1 MLNTTRTQS
10 FLFMILLAFCYPGN
24 TFGQQR
30 AKSDLLRD
38 LNYLNEAV
46 INGHPVNYDPT
57 FHTDLNELV
66 HEASKIS
73 ADSITTF
80 QYILWIEKA
89 IYHIGCV
96 HTGISKNPLNTL
108 TTTPTYIPLSAAII
122 RDQLIITNCAD
133 SSQIGRRILAINQE
147 PATSFIQTFAFYKA
161 SDGGTNAFSQT
172 YFHFASSRLIS
183 WKLGN
188 PESFT
193 IQTDQ
198 GTFTQQASKTFFFK
212 EKASIP
218 EKTELIKGASYFYY
232 LGATPVLKLASF
244 QKGDEK
250 FIRQVF
256 ASISAH
262 QDRYLILDLRQNTG
276 GNRHTAVELTRYLV
290 DSSFSYSVLEPHLKT
305 KKYLNGK
312 GRFYLS
318 LSRLKYNIGNVF
330 KGHKTDLGRNF
341 VYRYKPAKTNRF
353 HGKIYVLTDGFTA
366 SSSTI
371 VMTWLKR
378 YTDAV
383 FIGSQAS
390 GGYNG
395 NNGGSYPI
403 LTLPASLIEIRFPAY
418 RIVLDPASSK
428 RDGIIPDFITE
439 GQLPGMDYDI
449 QEALRLIG
457 TPK

>member
-1 MLNTTRTQS
+1 MPNTTRT
-10 FLFMILLAFCYPGN
+10 LPIILVILVAFSCSSYS
-24 TFGQQR
+24 FGQKR

-46 INGHPVNYDPT
+46 INGHPVNYDPA

-66 HEASKIS
+66 DEASKIS
-73 ADSITTF
+73 TDSISTF
-80 QYILWIEKA
+80 QYVLWIEKA
-89 IYHIGCV
+89 IYQIGCV
-96 HTGISKNPLNTL
+96 HTGISKNPLNAL
-108 TTTPTYIPLSAAII
+108 TTNPSYIPLSAAIV
-122 RDQLIITNCAD
+122 RDQLMITHCAD
-133 SSQIGRRILAINQE
+133 SSQIGRRIISINGE
-147 PATSFIQTFAFYKA
+147 PAASFITTFAFYKA
-161 SDGGTNAFSQT
+161 SDGGTNAFSRA

-198 GTFTQQASKTFFFK
+198 GTFTQKASKTFFFQ
-212 EKASIP
+212 
-218 EKTELIKGASYFYY
+218 EKTAIPPKIELTKGASYFYY
-232 LGATPVLKLASF
+232 LSATPVLKLASF
-244 QKGDEK
+244 QKGDEP

-256 ASISAH
+256 ARISTH

-276 GNRHTAVELTRYLV
+276 GNRHTAVELTRHLV
-290 DSSFSYSVLEPHLKT
+290 DSSFSYSVLEPHLHT

-341 VYRYKPAKTNRF
+341 VYRYEPAKSNRF
-353 HGKIYVLTDGFTA
+353 HGKIIVLTDGFTA

-371 VMTWLKR
+371 VMTWLKL
-378 YTDAV
+378 YTDAI

-403 LTLPASLIEIRFPAY
+403 ITLPASLIEIRFPAY
-418 RIVLDPASSK
+418 RIVLDPDSPK
-428 RDGIIPDFITE
+428 RDGLIPDVITD
-439 GQLPGMDYDI
+439 GQLPGMDFDL